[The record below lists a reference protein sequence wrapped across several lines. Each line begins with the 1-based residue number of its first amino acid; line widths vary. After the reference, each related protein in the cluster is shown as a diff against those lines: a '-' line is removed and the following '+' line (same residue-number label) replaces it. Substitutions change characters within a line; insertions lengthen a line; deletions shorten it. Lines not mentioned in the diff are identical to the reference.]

1 MKTPPVVILAC
12 LAVVLNASGCSAW
25 SSPKMTITAQFADSV
40 GLYVGNDVDMLGIPV
55 GSVTKIEPH
64 GTEVTVEL
72 QLDAGTQI
80 PASASAVTVSPSIV
94 TDRHVEL
101 TPPYRGGPLLRDGDL
116 IPLDRTHT
124 PIEIDRVIKAVDQLA
139 GELSKTDDGS
149 AVLKDATGVAADNL
163 AGNGDEINKTITA
176 LSGAV
181 GSLADKRD
189 ALTDLITKVDALTKA
204 AADNDSTIK
213 SFTSDLTQAS
223 GIFANDAPALG
234 DALTSL
240 NSLLDET
247 VKLINDNR
255 TSAQNTLKGL
265 KNTAGTITA
274 HTREL
279 AESADVLPLLFQ
291 NLANAVDPATGQLR
305 VHIDPA
311 ETLLDGQLVN
321 GLCLRIK
328 LALPGC
334 ASGKIGD
341 FGPDLGMTEL
351 LLGAAK

>member
-1 MKTPPVVILAC
+1 MKTSLVAILAC
-12 LAVVLNASGCSAW
+12 LAVVLAASGCSLG

-64 GTEVTVEL
+64 GTTVTVEL

-80 PASASAVTVSPSIV
+80 PASASAVTVSPSVV

-101 TPPYRGGPLLRDGDL
+101 TPPYRGGPVLRDGDV
-116 IPLDRTHT
+116 IPADRTHT
-124 PIEIDRVIKAVDQLA
+124 PIEIDRVIKAVDQLT
-139 GELSKTDDGS
+139 GELSGS
-149 AVLKDATGVAADNL
+149 SVLKDATGVAADAL
-163 AGNGDEINKTITA
+163 AGNGDEINKTVVA

-181 GSLADKRD
+181 GTLADKRD
-189 ALTDLITKVDALTKA
+189 ALTDLITKVDTLTKA
-204 AADNDSTIK
+204 AADNDGTIR
-213 SFTSDLTQAS
+213 SFTSDLTKAS
-223 GIFANDAPALG
+223 GIFAADAPALG

-247 VKLINDNR
+247 VKLIDDNR

-265 KNTAGTITA
+265 KKTADTITA

-291 NLANAVDPATGQLR
+291 NLAGAVDPATGQLR
-305 VHIDPA
+305 VHVDPA

-321 GLCLRIK
+321 GLCQRIG

-334 ASGKIGD
+334 ASGKLGD